1 MRNFLKIVDTF
12 DQKLWLFW
20 RELTE
25 NLRHLLPLTQPSAQR
40 TSRGVSYDST
50 KMRPLTTATGLRAM
64 SGGRRL
70 TSPEK
75 GYTGDKSD
83 FSDCDFYIIEQSVLH
98 SSLKKNRAITS
109 SSEKETT

>member
-70 TSPEK
+70 TSPVLAFHDGK
-75 GYTGDKSD
+75 IVTLSHGCYTT
-83 FSDCDFYIIEQSVLH
+83 EQSERYLSFRNGDVT
-98 SSLKKNRAITS
+98 TS
-109 SSEKETT
+109 SSEEN